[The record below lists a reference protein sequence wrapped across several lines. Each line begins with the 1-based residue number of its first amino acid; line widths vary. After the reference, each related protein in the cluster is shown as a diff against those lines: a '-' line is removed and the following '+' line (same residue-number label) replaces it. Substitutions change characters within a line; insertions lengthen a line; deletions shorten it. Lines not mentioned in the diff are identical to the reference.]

1 MLLSYIVYFGLL
13 IECWIFSYFAE
24 KRNRK
29 LLIWVIILSLT
40 MAAGLRAYSVGLD
53 TPSYVEKFSYIYKGM
68 FSYAYGLEESFK
80 YICYGILHV
89 IPNASFLLGLL
100 ALITHACIILR
111 FWELRGIASFPC
123 MVVFYYM
130 SFYFMSLNGIRQFVA
145 VAIVFWGTRYLGQKK
160 FLRFILCICI
170 AALFHQTAIVGFLLL
185 LLNAFQWK
193 ELQQKQKLLYIL
205 FILCVP
211 LIIVLLSN
219 KMAQYS
225 RYFSDL
231 SINIGLIV
239 PVKLALWML
248 CMLLMAH
255 SAMYQEFLSSI
266 HASEKFDVRIS
277 YIIYLFG
284 LLLVSLGYFFPTFI
298 ERISW
303 YFYVYEGVFYGAL
316 LKNTE
321 RGTKIP
327 ISCGI
332 FLLIAYGFWYS
343 LSHDSQGVMPYLII
357 I

>member
-231 SINIGLIV
+231 SI
-239 PVKLALWML
+239 
-248 CMLLMAH
+248 
-255 SAMYQEFLSSI
+255 
-266 HASEKFDVRIS
+266 
-277 YIIYLFG
+277 
-284 LLLVSLGYFFPTFI
+284 T
-298 ERISW
+298 
-303 YFYVYEGVFYGAL
+303 
-316 LKNTE
+316 
-321 RGTKIP
+321 
-327 ISCGI
+327 
-332 FLLIAYGFWYS
+332 
-343 LSHDSQGVMPYLII
+343 
-357 I
+357 

>member
-130 SFYFMSLNGIRQFVA
+130 SFYFMSLNR
-145 VAIVFWGTRYLGQKK
+145 IVPPDCNRRLPSSAAE
-160 FLRFILCICI
+160 CISVEGI
-170 AALFHQTAIVGFLLL
+170 AAEAKAPVHSFHSLRSV
-185 LLNAFQWK
+185 NHCPAFK
-193 ELQQKQKLLYIL
+193 
-205 FILCVP
+205 
-211 LIIVLLSN
+211 
-219 KMAQYS
+219 
-225 RYFSDL
+225 
-231 SINIGLIV
+231 
-239 PVKLALWML
+239 
-248 CMLLMAH
+248 
-255 SAMYQEFLSSI
+255 
-266 HASEKFDVRIS
+266 
-277 YIIYLFG
+277 
-284 LLLVSLGYFFPTFI
+284 
-298 ERISW
+298 
-303 YFYVYEGVFYGAL
+303 
-316 LKNTE
+316 
-321 RGTKIP
+321 
-327 ISCGI
+327 
-332 FLLIAYGFWYS
+332 
-343 LSHDSQGVMPYLII
+343 
-357 I
+357 

>member
-29 LLIWVIILSLT
+29 LLIWVITLSLT

-231 SINIGLIV
+231 SINIGLIGKACTMDV
-239 PVKLALWML
+239 VYAVNGAQCNVSGIPVIHPCFRKIRRAHIVHNLSFWAFARLIGILLPDFYRTHQLVLL
-248 CMLLMAH
+248 CL
-255 SAMYQEFLSSI
+255 
-266 HASEKFDVRIS
+266 
-277 YIIYLFG
+277 
-284 LLLVSLGYFFPTFI
+284 
-298 ERISW
+298 
-303 YFYVYEGVFYGAL
+303 
-316 LKNTE
+316 
-321 RGTKIP
+321 
-327 ISCGI
+327 
-332 FLLIAYGFWYS
+332 
-343 LSHDSQGVMPYLII
+343 
-357 I
+357 